1 MLTTTLVNAKL
12 NISTS
17 IYLQRNTMMA
27 TNFFRVICRV
37 NMKFD
42 SENKMGSITSL
53 VIEPGASNSTTSYF
67 LMMSTTSNA
76 RYCSI
81 VTIIRNTH
89 ANVQTVP
96 YVYIKPSAL
105 FLNKYAYN
113 YMEIYNIC

>member
-1 MLTTTLVNAKL
+1 MLNWISVQAYTFKETQWWQQILLGSYVVLTVNL
-12 NISTS
+12 
-17 IYLQRNTMMA
+17 
-27 TNFFRVICRV
+27 
-37 NMKFD
+37 KFD